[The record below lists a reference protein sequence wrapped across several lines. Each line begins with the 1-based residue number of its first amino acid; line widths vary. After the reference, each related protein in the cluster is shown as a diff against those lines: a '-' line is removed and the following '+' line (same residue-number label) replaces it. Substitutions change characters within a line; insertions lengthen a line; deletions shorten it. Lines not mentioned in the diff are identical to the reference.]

1 MACGLETINWS
12 APWLSPWREIGEPL
26 AEPINSGQSVA
37 QALNSHTGSP
47 VRFVPQTE
55 LPAGVAYEQHVF
67 SSASVPTRDEAHDFF
82 NGLCWLRF
90 PQTKQRLNQLQA
102 QQIAISG
109 IGRVRGPQRDA
120 LTIFDEN
127 AAFFWAPELLWNA
140 LRTRNWHRLF
150 VELRPLWA
158 QARLI
163 LFGHALLEK
172 LLQPRIAIT
181 AHVYRVLASGL
192 ADEMKDADAV
202 QPIDAWVAQDLTIEK
217 LLTKPFAPLPV
228 LGVPG
233 WWLPNE
239 SPDFYEDK
247 TVFRP
252 PAIKN

>member
-1 MACGLETINWS
+1 MAYGLEIIDWS
-12 APWLSPWREIGEPL
+12 APWLRPWREMGEPV
-26 AEPINSGQSVA
+26 AKQINAGQSVA
-37 QALNSHTGSP
+37 QALNVHPSAT
-47 VRFVPQTE
+47 VRFVPHTT

-67 SSASVPTRDEAHDFF
+67 SNASVPTRDGAHDFF
-82 NGLCWLRF
+82 NGLCWLHF

-102 QQIAISG
+102 QHIAISG
-109 IGRVRGPQRDA
+109 VGNVRGPQRDA

-127 AAFFWAPELLWNA
+127 AAFLWAPEPLWKA
-140 LRTRNWHRLF
+140 LGARHWHRLF

-158 QARLI
+158 HARLI

-181 AHVYRVLASGL
+181 AHVYRVLSPELTYG
-192 ADEMKDADAV
+192 MKDADTV
-202 QPIDAWVAQDLTIEK
+202 QQIDDWVAQDLSIEK

-228 LGVPG
+228 LGVPQ